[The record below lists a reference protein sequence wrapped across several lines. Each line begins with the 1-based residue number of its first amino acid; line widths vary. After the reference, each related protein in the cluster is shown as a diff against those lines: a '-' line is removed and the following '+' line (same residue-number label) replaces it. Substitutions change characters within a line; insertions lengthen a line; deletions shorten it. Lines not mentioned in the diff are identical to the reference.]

1 MKLLLNG
8 NVNVY
13 YIQTLCMIFFPGE
26 KFGQQES
33 EDPNAPVLRLSLRQT
48 EEGMEASV
56 EVSYFGKNVSA
67 VRVCPMTSHHDADKT
82 AKRRLIFDY
91 SGVILYVCRRGNRFC
106 NQRDIL
112 NAACLISITLL
123 YEGVDEGDGIDHL
136 ALRIHTKERRINVLM
151 LLKVEV
157 VRADHTAHVVKAF
170 GLD

>member
-1 MKLLLNG
+1 MTELLDVAVIRNIKYLLLCRIDDG
-8 NVNVY
+8 SD
-13 YIQTLCMIFFPGE
+13 GR
-26 KFGQQES
+26 
-33 EDPNAPVLRLSLRQT
+33 RLL
-48 EEGMEASV
+48 
-56 EVSYFGKNVSA
+56 VSIA
-67 VRVCPMTSHHDADKT
+67 VDLVADADKT
-82 AKRRLIFDY
+82 AKRRFILDY

-136 ALRIHTKERRINVLM
+136 ALRIHTKERGINVLM

-157 VRADHTAHVVKAF
+157 VRADHTADLVEAF